1 MGLNEDIRK
10 TEEGGGRMV
19 KEILSQSKN
28 SAFRKAANSIRQG
41 ASIGEALQFVA
52 DNTVETPT
60 NSVVGN
66 LFTIIGQQW
75 VESHFRKIY
84 GNVFK
89 AGEDLI
95 AGGINIVLPVVNGAG
110 ISQPTNYQTSTDTT
124 GVIAF
129 GPSVSNTDII
139 NLEATIAPLNTSYT
153 YGLGGNSTY
162 NPFAT
167 LNMTVPTTFA
177 SFSGLTA
184 IKAGEIIS
192 TYTAQL
198 TNSLQIYYNNLGNLL
213 FQGFLPI
220 NTYATTSTN
229 IYQMLQLILIPMIER
244 FKQVS
249 ARFNAG
255 INYMGAMTNPNDTN
269 YFQQLDN
276 INLTTMGSWTNL
288 LPSWMSV
295 NNSVNANQPYLNNTD
310 PDKLV
315 MYMSPATMS
324 AFLTMLETNAIGKNV
339 VDIETQGNLV
349 TRIAGVRVVVTGTII
364 NNSPQTT
371 QGTTIQATLDSGQAL
386 PYGDIVLINEDY
398 LTFHKYYEKQLE
410 TDSFVNA
417 MVKVIRYQISYLPI
431 VRPWLNGIV
440 ISISSCLNNTNALN
454 VNVVSNSN

>member
-10 TEEGGGRMV
+10 TEEAGGRMV

-28 SAFRKAANSIRQG
+28 SAFRKAATHIRQG

-255 INYMGAMTNPNDTN
+255 INYMGAMANPNDTN

-276 INLTTMGSWTNL
+276 INLTTMGS
-288 LPSWMSV
+288 
-295 NNSVNANQPYLNNTD
+295 
-310 PDKLV
+310 
-315 MYMSPATMS
+315 
-324 AFLTMLETNAIGKNV
+324 
-339 VDIETQGNLV
+339 
-349 TRIAGVRVVVTGTII
+349 
-364 NNSPQTT
+364 
-371 QGTTIQATLDSGQAL
+371 
-386 PYGDIVLINEDY
+386 
-398 LTFHKYYEKQLE
+398 
-410 TDSFVNA
+410 
-417 MVKVIRYQISYLPI
+417 
-431 VRPWLNGIV
+431 
-440 ISISSCLNNTNALN
+440 
-454 VNVVSNSN
+454 